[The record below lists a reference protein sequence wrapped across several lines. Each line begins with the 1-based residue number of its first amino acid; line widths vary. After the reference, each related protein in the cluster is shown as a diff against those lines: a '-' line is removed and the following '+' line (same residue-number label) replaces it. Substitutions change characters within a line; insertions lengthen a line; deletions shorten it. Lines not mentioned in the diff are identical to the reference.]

1 MSGLLVLE
9 AQANVAVVFNSHG
22 RASDLFQ
29 RFWIKRG
36 RLFNGHRFSCGL
48 FVELLLFFSVFFSV
62 VISKQQSA
70 DLVAFDFGALDC
82 ECVVADGMGNIL
94 EDFLVFALV
103 AFEGDQESR
112 FDEERSVDVVDPVV
126 ILIVDVEQSG
136 PDDFM
141 GGCFLS
147 MSFSL

>member
-1 MSGLLVLE
+1 MQTE
-9 AQANVAVVFNSHG
+9 
-22 RASDLFQ
+22 
-29 RFWIKRG
+29 
-36 RLFNGHRFSCGL
+36 
-48 FVELLLFFSVFFSV
+48 
-62 VISKQQSA
+62 
-70 DLVAFDFGALDC
+70 
-82 ECVVADGMGNIL
+82 

-141 GGCFLS
+141 GGCFFKHEL
-147 MSFSL
+147 LLVEIKG

>member
-1 MSGLLVLE
+1 MLLALE
-9 AQANVAVVFNSHG
+9 AEANVAVFFNSHG

-36 RLFNGHRFSCGL
+36 RLFGGHRFSDGL
-48 FVELLLFFSVFFSV
+48 VDGFLAFFSGFFSV
-62 VISKQQSA
+62 VISKHQST
-70 DLVAFDFGALDC
+70 DFVAFDFGSLDC
-82 ECVVADGMGNIL
+82 ECVVADGMGDIL
-94 EDFLVFALV
+94 EDFLVFAFV

-141 GGCFLS
+141 GGCF
-147 MSFSL
+147 FG